1 MTKYIVEFVEN
12 ENIILKKKYFKSLE
26 ECNNFLDQLI
36 DELTSNK
43 EIRVSEYV
51 GDEWRLARTIKMK
64 K

>member
-1 MTKYIVEFVEN
+1 MTKYIVEFIEN

-36 DELTSNK
+36 DELTPNK